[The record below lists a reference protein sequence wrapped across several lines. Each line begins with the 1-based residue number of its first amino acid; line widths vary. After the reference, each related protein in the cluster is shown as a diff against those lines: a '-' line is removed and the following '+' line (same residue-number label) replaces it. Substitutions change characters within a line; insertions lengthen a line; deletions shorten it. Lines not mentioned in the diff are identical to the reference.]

1 MDLDDDASILDLG
14 CGPGDLW
21 VDNNKMMPDT
31 RSLFLSDLSFGMV
44 REAINRIRGGR
55 KFSGLVIDAAGIPF
69 RNDVF
74 DVVVANHVLF
84 HIEHPTDALLQIRQ
98 VLRPGGKL
106 YATTVGRDHL
116 LELREAIIL
125 ARGDTT
131 GIRKEE
137 SARAM
142 LGFTL
147 ETGPPKVRKLF
158 HDVDVSIHEDWLEV
172 PQVAPLIRYVTSSSV
187 WGLGEME
194 LLKLSEII
202 AAEIEGSGAM
212 RIRKHQGIVVA
223 RKRN

>member
-1 MDLDDDASILDLG
+1 
-14 CGPGDLW
+14 
-21 VDNNKMMPDT
+21 
-31 RSLFLSDLSFGMV
+31 MV
-44 REAINRIRGGR
+44 
-55 KFSGLVIDAAGIPF
+55 SGLVVDAAGIPF

-74 DVVVANHVLF
+74 DAVVANHVLF
-84 HIEHPTDALLQIRQ
+84 HIEHPTDALQQIRQ
-98 VLRPGGKL
+98 VLRPRGVL

-125 ARGDTT
+125 ARGDAIDTSE
-131 GIRKEE
+131 EE

-158 HDVDVSIHEDWLEV
+158 YDVDVRIHEDWLEV
-172 PQVAPLIRYVTSSSV
+172 PHVAPLIRYVTSSSV
-187 WGLGEME
+187 WELGEKE
-194 LLKLSEII
+194 LQRLSEII